1 MAINVQ
7 SLDTIMSG
15 TDLLKIIM
23 LVGILLAIMGSR
35 WISKH
40 DDELDERLRLARQRQ
55 DNMEFDTDPR
65 DDHAKDDA

>member
-1 MAINVQ
+1 MQ
-7 SLDTIMSG
+7 SLHIIMSG

-40 DDELDERLRLARQRQ
+40 NEELDERLRLARQRKV
-55 DNMEFDTDPR
+55 NMDFDTEPNG
-65 DDHAKDDA
+65 DHAKVDA